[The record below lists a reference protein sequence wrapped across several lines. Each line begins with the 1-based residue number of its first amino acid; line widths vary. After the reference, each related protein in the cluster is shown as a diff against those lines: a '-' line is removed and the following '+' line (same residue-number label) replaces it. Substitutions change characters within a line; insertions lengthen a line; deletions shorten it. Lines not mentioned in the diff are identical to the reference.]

1 MKALPAQGPR
11 YITLEEAGTLC
22 SSPPETV
29 RKWTRSG
36 KLRGYRPGKLL
47 LVREDELRAF
57 LQSSDT
63 VSIRARKRS
72 GLAR

>member
-1 MKALPAQGPR
+1 MRAVPAQGPR

-22 SSPPETV
+22 SSPPETI

-36 KLRGYRPGKLL
+36 KLKGYRPGKLL

-57 LQSSDT
+57 IESRET
-63 VSIRARKRS
+63 RKIRAAAGR
-72 GLAR
+72 AA